1 MSKQNEILDMMAALL
16 EVPREQL
23 NQDSN
28 PETIASWDSFK
39 HTVML
44 MAVEEKFG
52 FRLSDDEMISVT
64 NAAELIELVDRKVN
78 G

>member
-1 MSKQNEILDMMAALL
+1 MSDKNEVLDLMAALL
-16 EVPREQL
+16 EVPRDTLSEES
-23 NQDSN
+23 D
-28 PETIASWDSFK
+28 PESIGSWDSFK

-52 FRLSDDEMISVT
+52 FQLSDDEMISVT
-64 NAAELIELVDRKVN
+64 NAAELIKLVEKKTN

>member
-1 MSKQNEILDMMAALL
+1 MAALL
-16 EVPREQL
+16 EVPRETL
-23 NQDSN
+23 SEESS
-28 PETIASWDSFK
+28 PESIESWDSFK

-44 MAVEEKFG
+44 MAAEEKYG

-64 NAAELIELVDRKVN
+64 NAAELITLVEKKTN

>member
-1 MSKQNEILDMMAALL
+1 MMAALL

-28 PETIASWDSFK
+28 PETVASWDSFK

-64 NAAELIELVDRKVN
+64 NAAQLIELVDRKLN